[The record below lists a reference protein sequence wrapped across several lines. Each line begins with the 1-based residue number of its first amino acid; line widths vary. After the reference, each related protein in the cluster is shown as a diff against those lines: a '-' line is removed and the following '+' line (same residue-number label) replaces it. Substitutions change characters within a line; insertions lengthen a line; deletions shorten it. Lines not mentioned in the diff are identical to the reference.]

1 MAFPRSIQ
9 IVDVTARDG
18 LQNEDKIVAAADK
31 ISLIHHLNDCGF
43 SHIEVGSFVG
53 PALKQM
59 ADSDVVFAGID
70 KKPGVR
76 YSVLVPNM
84 KGMGRAVSAG
94 VKTIAVFL
102 AASETF
108 SQKNINCSIAESLE
122 RLNPVM
128 EAAKANK
135 IDVRGYVSCV
145 MGCPFEGDIAPAK
158 VAEVS
163 DALYQMGVYEISL
176 GDTIGVGTPDKTKA
190 LLDTITPKIPG
201 SKLAMHCHDTYG
213 HAIDNIEIALRD
225 YGIRVVDSA
234 IAGIGG
240 CPYAKSAAGTRAPG
254 NVATEKVLQFASRN
268 GIQTDVNPVAV
279 AKAAAHIQMMLKK

>member
-1 MAFPRSIQ
+1 MVFPKSIQ

-18 LQNEDKIVAAADK
+18 LQNEDRIVSAADK
-31 ISLIHHLNDCGF
+31 IELIRMLNDCGF

-59 ADSDVVFAGID
+59 ADSDAVYSGIA

-76 YSVLVPNM
+76 YSVLVPNAR
-84 KGMGRAVSAG
+84 GMERALAAG

-108 SQKNINCSIAESLE
+108 SQKNINASIADSLIRAE
-122 RLNPVM
+122 QVIKT
-128 EAAKANK
+128 AKDNG

-145 MGCPFEGDIAPAK
+145 MGCPFEGDIDPAR
-158 VAEVS
+158 AADVS
-163 DALYQMGVYEISL
+163 GKLHDMGCYEISL
-176 GDTIGVGTPDKTKA
+176 GDTIGVGTPDKTNA
-190 LLDTITPKIPG
+190 LLDAVLPIIPAQ
-201 SKLAMHCHDTYG
+201 KLAIHCHDTFG
-213 HAIDNIEIALRD
+213 RAIDNIETALTRGIA
-225 YGIRVVDSA
+225 VVDSS

-254 NVATEKVLQFASRN
+254 NVATEKVMQFAARHGIETGIDSAAVVSVAEFISRL
-268 GIQTDVNPVAV
+268 VR
-279 AKAAAHIQMMLKK
+279 